1 MANESMTDEKRAR
14 LEAIRAANRNR
25 KAAETGEET
34 AVPATAETPPST
46 DVSMPAAAQ
55 PAVAGAAMPDEKAE
69 RLAAIRAANAAK
81 KTAAPPETAAPA
93 ASGATTPDE
102 KAERLAAIRAAN
114 AAKKTAAPPEAAAA
128 APPASP
134 AAPAAPKAVPKP
146 AIPAASPAAKTPPPG
161 QMATPSSRPLTAQ
174 AIAIRTIF
182 GALCGMLLLGLLATT
197 VGNILPALIF
207 GALTGAVVGYMFGS
221 WPPSPGDETTE

>member
-25 KAAETGEET
+25 KADETGEET
-34 AVPATAETPPST
+34 AVPATVETPPST
-46 DVSMPAAAQ
+46 EVSMPASAQ
-55 PAVAGAAMPDEKAE
+55 PAAAAAMSDEKAE
-69 RLAAIRAANAAK
+69 RLAAIRAANASK
-81 KTAAPPETAAPA
+81 KTAAPPATAAPTA
-93 ASGATTPDE
+93 AGATTPDE

-114 AAKKTAAPPEAAAA
+114 ASKQSITPPATAATAA
-128 APPASP
+128 PASP
-134 AAPAAPKAVPKP
+134 AAPAAPKAASKP
-146 AIPAASPAAKTPPPG
+146 APPTASPAAKTPPPG

-174 AIAIRTIF
+174 AIAIRTVF